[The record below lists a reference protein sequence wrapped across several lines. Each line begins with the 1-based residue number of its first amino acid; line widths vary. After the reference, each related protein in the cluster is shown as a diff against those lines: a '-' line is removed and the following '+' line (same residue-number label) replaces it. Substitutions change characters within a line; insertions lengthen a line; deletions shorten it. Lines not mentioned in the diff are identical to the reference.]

1 MHGKGAA
8 SRFEFGTV
16 TLIPDER
23 LVLKDGR
30 PVPFTPKAFD
40 LLAELAMNPGRLL
53 TKEQLMQAVWP
64 DTTVEESNLTYH
76 VFAIRKALG
85 ENGDSGPYIETVPKR
100 GYRFVAAVRRVEGV
114 AHDAPPSTIG
124 AIAEPS
130 LDVSIDPRRRRRIG
144 TGIAIA
150 GVAALGALIVFGGG
164 RLRSRSAAAEPI
176 RFQEPVSGRLA
187 ESGMFSVSP
196 DGRRLVFA
204 TEGPDGVLRLWMRT
218 LSVLQPVPLPGT
230 EVFPIVPPVVWSP
243 DSRFVAYDPGWIM
256 KKVGVDGGT
265 PQSIC
270 ELPQT
275 AVGGSW
281 NADGELLLGNAGGG
295 LLRCPAAGGRATSV
309 TTPGPK
315 GVEQHILPS
324 FLSDGRRF
332 IYLKLS
338 RSNPEASGIY
348 AGEMG
353 APSPNGGR
361 RLLTTGFGAAF
372 VPPSDAGP
380 GGIVFARDGA
390 LFAQR
395 FDEGRLELLGDPVRL
410 ADGVGSYLDGAFFSV
425 SPKTLVYRSAEPAA
439 RLTWFDRAGKQLG
452 RVETPG
458 RFSALGLSPD
468 GTRAL
473 VSMLAP
479 QGTANEDLWLFDL
492 TRNGIPRRITFG
504 PELERGFVWAS
515 NDRFLWAGGGGIPGV
530 YQQTVDGTPQQLF
543 ATGGPELPSSVSA
556 DGRILLFTTITSSA
570 MGGDVWVRTGDGAS
584 ARTRPF
590 LGGKLHQWQAQ
601 LSPDRRWVAYVSTE
615 AGPTEVF
622 LTDFRLDS
630 ATGVATHGA
639 SIRISEGGGGAPRWR
654 HDGREL
660 LYMKSDGAVMSIAI
674 DASGEF
680 RPSAAKRLFTVSSAI
695 PEWGVT
701 QDGARFLF
709 AVPVSATPPFNV
721 VQDWQAAMP
730 SAVR

>member
-40 LLAELAMNPGRLL
+40 LLAELAANPGRLL

-100 GYRFVAAVRRVEGV
+100 GYRFVAEVRRVEGD
-114 AHDAPPSTIG
+114 AHDAGPAPTEPSTERAAVG
-124 AIAEPS
+124 S
-130 LDVSIDPRRRRRIG
+130 TDPRWRRVG
-144 TGIAIA
+144 GGIALV
-150 GVAALGALIVFGGG
+150 GVAALGALLVASG
-164 RLRSRSAAAEPI
+164 RLRSRPVAAAPL
-176 RFQEPVSGRLA
+176 RFQEPVTGRLA

-204 TEGPDGVLRLWMRT
+204 TEGPDGILRLWMRT
-218 LSVLQPVPLPGT
+218 FSVLQAVPLPGT
-230 EVFPIVPPVVWSP
+230 EVFTIIPPAVWSP
-243 DSRFVAYDPGWIM
+243 DSRFVAYDPGWVM
-256 KKVGVDGGT
+256 KKVAIDGGE
-265 PQSIC
+265 PQSVC

-281 NADGELLLGNAGGG
+281 NSAGDLLLGNAGGG
-295 LLRCPAAGGRATSV
+295 LVRCPATGGRATIV
-309 TTPGPK
+309 TTPAPSR
-315 GVEQHILPS
+315 VERHILPS

-332 IYLKLS
+332 IYLRLS
-338 RSNPEASGIY
+338 PTNPEASGIY

-353 APSPNGGR
+353 AASPNGGR
-361 RLLTTGFGAAF
+361 RLLTTGFGATF
-372 VPPSDAGP
+372 VAPSDAGP

-395 FDEGRLELLGDPVRL
+395 FDERRLELLGDPVRL
-410 ADGVGSYLDGAFFSV
+410 ADGVGSFLDGAFFSV
-425 SPKTLVYRSAEPAA
+425 SPKTLVYRAAEPAA
-439 RLTWFDRAGKQLG
+439 RLTWLDREGKQLG
-452 RVETPG
+452 RAETPG
-458 RFSALGLSPD
+458 RFAALGLSPD

-473 VSMLAP
+473 VSMMAP
-479 QGTANEDLWLFDL
+479 QGTANQDLWLFDL
-492 TRNGIPRRITFG
+492 TRSGIPRRITFG
-504 PELERGFVWAS
+504 PELERAFVWAS
-515 NDRFLWAGGGGIPGV
+515 DDRFLYATGGGTSGV
-530 YQQTVDGTPQQLF
+530 YHQTVDGTPQPLF
-543 ATGGPELPSSVSA
+543 ASKGPELPTSVSA
-556 DGRILLFTTITSSA
+556 DGQILLYTTITSSV

-590 LGGKLHQWQAQ
+590 LGGRLHQWQAQ

-639 SIRISEGGGGAPRWR
+639 SIRLSEGGGFAPRWR
-654 HDGREL
+654 RDGREL
-660 LYMKSDGAVMSIAI
+660 LYLTPSGALMSIAI

-680 RPSAAKRLFTVSSAI
+680 RSSAAKRLFTVSSAI
-695 PEWGVT
+695 PDWGMT

-730 SAVR
+730 SEMR

>member
-1 MHGKGAA
+1 MHGKGGA

-40 LLAELAMNPGRLL
+40 LLAELAANPGRLL

-100 GYRFVAAVRRVEGV
+100 GYRFVAAVRRVEGI
-114 AHDAPPSTIG
+114 AHDAQPSTIEVSG
-124 AIAEPS
+124 EPS
-130 LDVSIDPRRRRRIG
+130 PVVSSDPRGRRRIG
-144 TGIAIA
+144 GAIALA
-150 GVAALGALIVFGGG
+150 GVAMLGALLVLGGG
-164 RLRSRSAAAEPI
+164 RLRSRPVASTPL
-176 RFQEPVSGRLA
+176 RFQEPVTGRLA

-204 TEGPDGVLRLWMRT
+204 TEGPDGILRLWMRT

-230 EVFPIVPPVVWSP
+230 ELLTIVPPAVWSP
-243 DSRFVAYDPGWIM
+243 DSRFVAYDPGWVM
-256 KKVGVDGGT
+256 KKVGIDGGT
-265 PQSIC
+265 PQSVC
-270 ELPQT
+270 ELPHT

-281 NADGELLLGNAGGG
+281 NADGDLLLGNAGGG

-309 TTPGPK
+309 TTPGGP
-315 GVEQHILPS
+315 GVEQHLFPS
-324 FLSDGRRF
+324 FLSDGRRY
-332 IYLKLS
+332 IYLRLS

-353 APSPNGGR
+353 GPSPIGGR
-361 RLLTTGFGAAF
+361 RLLTTGFGATF
-372 VPPSDAGP
+372 VARSDAGP

-395 FDEGRLELLGDPVRL
+395 FDERRLELLGDPVRL

-425 SPKTLVYRSAEPAA
+425 SPKTLVHRSAEPAA
-439 RLTWFDRAGKQLG
+439 RLTWLDRDGKQIG

-458 RFSALGLSPD
+458 RFAALGLSPD

-473 VSMLAP
+473 VSMVAP

-492 TRNGIPRRITFG
+492 TRSGIPRRITFG
-504 PELERGFVWAS
+504 PELERPFVWAS
-515 NDRFLWAGGGGIPGV
+515 NDRFLYATFGGIPGV
-530 YQQTVDGTPQQLF
+530 YQRTVDGTPQPLF
-543 ATGGPELPSSVSA
+543 ASKGPELPTSVSA
-556 DGRILLFTTITSSA
+556 DGRILLYTTITSSA

-590 LGGKLHQWQAQ
+590 LEGKLHQQQAQ
-601 LSPDRRWVAYVSTE
+601 LSPDGRWVAYVSTE
-615 AGPTEVF
+615 AGPTDVF

-630 ATGVATHGA
+630 ATGVATHGE
-639 SIRISEGGGGAPRWR
+639 SIRISEGGGRAPRWR
-654 HDGREL
+654 RDGREL
-660 LYMKSDGAVMSIAI
+660 LYLRPDGAVMSIAI
-674 DASGEF
+674 DARGEF

-695 PEWGVT
+695 PEWGMT

-709 AVPVSATPPFNV
+709 AVPVSATPPFNI

-730 SAVR
+730 SAIR